1 MTTTTTTTTTT
12 DAAPHLGEPI
22 LALFQ
27 REELFAG
34 VSQASAWLAEFGD
47 KVLKEAAY
55 EAVQNLLS
63 ASSDERRNR
72 GLMTLER
79 AILAQAAWLQLFE
92 LMAPVGR
99 FDQLKEL
106 TNAVRDRSASSEEHQ
121 TARTAVLAA
130 FEEYSERRGEADE
143 LIAQITDLASEEAL
157 VWAARTGSVTGNR
170 GQSMGLYPW
179 MVECLDEVL
188 AGRGYRAALK
198 SLRLTAE
205 RLALLSRIFFGETA
219 TSNGGGKAKK
229 AKPASKVRAQL
240 RGIEERKRREN
251 DPNRGRGYVKE
262 GGIPSKKK

>member
-1 MTTTTTTTTTT
+1 MTTTTTTTTATNI
-12 DAAPHLGEPI
+12 PHLGESI
-22 LALFQ
+22 IALFQ
-27 REELFAG
+27 RDEIFA
-34 VSQASAWLAEFGD
+34 VASEAQAWLAQHGPE
-47 KVLKEAAY
+47 VLRDQAL
-55 EAVQNLLS
+55 EAVTNLLS
-63 ASSDERRNR
+63 ASADERRNR
-72 GLMTLER
+72 GMLTLER

-92 LMAPVGR
+92 LMAPCGR
-99 FDQLKEL
+99 IDQLKRL
-106 TNAVRDRSASSEEHQ
+106 TTAVRDRDSSSEEHQ
-121 TARTAVLAA
+121 AARTAVLAA